1 MKTISLLLTGLLLA
15 VSHATAQITIEV
27 VTDQDQFLLGESLP
41 VAVKITNRSGRQ
53 LHLGAEADWLTFS
66 VESSDG
72 FVVIKKSE
80 VPVVGA
86 FELESS
92 QEATKRVDIA
102 PSFVLGK
109 PGRYKIIASLRVKEL
124 SAQTASAPKTFDII
138 NGAKLWSQEF
148 GVPATNGTPEMR
160 KYTLEQAS
168 YLRAQMRL
176 YVQLSD
182 AAESRV
188 IKTRALGSSVSF
200 SRPEAQVDRLSV
212 LHVLWQTG
220 AQSFN
225 YCVVD
230 PGGDI
235 LRRDIFDD
243 FNTRPRLTVNE
254 SGDVQVIGGVKR
266 AKPGEIPKVK
276 LPVETSVTNSAA
288 PVAK

>member
-1 MKTISLLLTGLLLA
+1 MKTIFLLLAGLLLA
-15 VSHATAQITIEV
+15 VMPATAQITVEV
-27 VTDQDQFLLGESLP
+27 VTDQDQFLPGESLP

-66 VESSDG
+66 VESADG

-92 QEATKRVDIA
+92 QEATKRVDLA

-109 PGRYKIIASLRVKEL
+109 PGRYKIVAALRVKEL

-188 IKTRALGSSVSF
+188 IKTRALGPSVSF
-200 SRPEAQVDRLSV
+200 SRPEAQVDRFSV

-220 AQSFN
+220 AQSFS

-230 PGGDI
+230 PGGDF
-235 LRRDIFDD
+235 LRREIYDD
-243 FNTRPRLTVNE
+243 FNNRPRLTVNE

-266 AKPGEIPKVK
+266 AKPGDAEAKA
-276 LPVETSVTNSAA
+276 PVELTATNSAN

>member
-1 MKTISLLLTGLLLA
+1 MKTIAIFLTMLLLA
-15 VSHATAQITIEV
+15 VVPARAQVTVQV
-27 VTDQDQFLLGESLP
+27 VTAQDQFLPGEALP
-41 VAVKITNRSGRQ
+41 VAVKITNRSGRT
-53 LHLGAEADWLTFS
+53 LHLGEAADWLTFS
-66 VESSDG
+66 VESADG
-72 FVVIKKSE
+72 YVVIKESE

-92 QEATKRVDIA
+92 QEATKRVDLA

-109 PGRYKIIASLRVKEL
+109 PGRYKIVATLRVKEL

-138 NGAKLWSQEF
+138 TGAKLWSQEF

-188 IKTRALGSSVSF
+188 IKTRALGASVSF
-200 SRPEAQVDRLSV
+200 SHPEAQVDRLSV

-230 PGGDI
+230 PNGEL
-235 LRRDIFDD
+235 LRREIYDD
-243 FNTRPRLTVNE
+243 FNTRPRLTVAE
-254 SGDVQVIGGVKR
+254 SGDVQVTGGVKR
-266 AKPGEIPKVK
+266 VK
-276 LPVETSVTNSAA
+276 LSEMPEVKPPVEMPATNAA
-288 PVAK
+288 AVGK

>member
-1 MKTISLLLTGLLLA
+1 MKIIPFFLAALLLA
-15 VSHATAQITIEV
+15 VLPATAQITAEV
-27 VTDQDQFLLGESLP
+27 VTAQEQFLPGEALP

-66 VESSDG
+66 VESADG

-92 QEATKRVDIA
+92 QEATKRVDLS
-102 PSFVLGK
+102 PSFLLGK
-109 PGRYKIIASLRVKEL
+109 PGRYKIVATVRVKEL

-138 NGAKLWSQEF
+138 NGAKLWTQEF

-188 IKTRALGSSVSF
+188 IKTRALGPTVSF
-200 SRPEAQVDRLSV
+200 SHPEAQVDRLSW

-230 PGGDI
+230 PNGDL
-235 LRRDIFDD
+235 LRRDIYDD

-266 AKPGEIPKVK
+266 AKPGEIPEAK
-276 LPVETSVTNSAA
+276 PSVEMSATNAA
-288 PVAK
+288 AGK